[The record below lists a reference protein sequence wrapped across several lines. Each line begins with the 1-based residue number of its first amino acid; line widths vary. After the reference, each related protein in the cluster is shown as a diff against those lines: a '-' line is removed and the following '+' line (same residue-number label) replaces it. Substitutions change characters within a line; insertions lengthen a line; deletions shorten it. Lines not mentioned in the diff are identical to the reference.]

1 MSRPALSRKHLA
13 CWGLFCLSAA
23 ATASQGLAVPPADT
37 LWPQW
42 QARVALHTSSYAP
55 VGLLSPASSR
65 ERQAVGASLLGD
77 YTFATPGFG
86 SFRASGGLLFGGA
99 GGAPLL
105 LAGGASRLGLSLLQ
119 ADAGA
124 AESAGTLPYL
134 GLGFSSQLFGPQLA
148 ISADLGWVAE
158 RPGAL
163 GGLGRAVFGN
173 AGAAEA
179 WRQLRVSPVLQVGLR
194 YAF

>member
-1 MSRPALSRKHLA
+1 MSRSTLHRKALVGLGLA
-13 CWGLFCLSAA
+13 WASAGA
-23 ATASQGLAVPPADT
+23 VAGPGLAVPSPEA

-42 QARVALHTSSYAP
+42 GARVALHTSAYSP
-55 VGLLSPASSR
+55 VGAIALAPADG
-65 ERQAVGASLLGD
+65 RQAVGASLLGD

-86 SFRASGGLLFGGA
+86 SFRASGGLLFGSA
-99 GGAPLL
+99 GGAPML
-105 LAGGASRLGLSLLQ
+105 LANGPSRVGLALLQ
-119 ADAGA
+119 ADGGS
-124 AESAGTLPYL
+124 AENMATLPYL

-148 ISADLGWVAE
+148 VSADLGWVAE

-179 WRQLRVSPVLQVGLR
+179 WRQLRVSPVLQLGLR

>member
-1 MSRPALSRKHLA
+1 MSRSALRPKILVCWVLA
-13 CWGLFCLSAA
+13 WLATGA
-23 ATASQGLAVPPADT
+23 ATGQGLAVPPAET

-42 QARVALHTSSYAP
+42 QARVALHTSSHVPTGAIALAP
-55 VGLLSPASSR
+55 TPG
-65 ERQAVGASLLGD
+65 RQAVGASVLGD

-105 LAGGASRLGLSLLQ
+105 LAGGSSRLGLSLLQ
-119 ADAGA
+119 ADGGA